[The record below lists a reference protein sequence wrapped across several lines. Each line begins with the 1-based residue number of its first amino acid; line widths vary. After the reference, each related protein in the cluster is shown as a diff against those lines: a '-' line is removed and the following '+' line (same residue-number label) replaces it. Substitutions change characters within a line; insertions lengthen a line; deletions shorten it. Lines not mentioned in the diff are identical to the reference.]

1 METLEKL
8 QRRIEISR
16 DLQSIVRTMKTLSA
30 VTVRHCERASHVVR
44 AYDETVDLGL
54 QIVLR
59 DPPIAKMAIKSAED
73 TAKRGPVGTIVVGS
87 DHGLC
92 GRYNDA
98 VVDAA
103 REDIASYDSDALRL
117 AVVGTRAAGIMEA
130 GRRKPDIVY
139 SAPGSVSGISEIT
152 ATLLALIDIWQ
163 RVDGIG
169 RLRIVHNT
177 QSSEN
182 RPRPVAMSL
191 LPISAAFLRHQA
203 QRPWPS
209 RRLPTYT
216 EDRHTL
222 LAQLLRQHVFVRIY
236 RALAEAQASEHAAR
250 LSAMQAAERGIRDHL
265 SEMDFLYR
273 QKRQE
278 QITTELLDVVTGS
291 LILEAEDR

>member
-1 METLEKL
+1 
-8 QRRIEISR
+8 
-16 DLQSIVRTMKTLSA
+16 
-30 VTVRHCERASHVVR
+30 
-44 AYDETVDLGL
+44 
-54 QIVLR
+54 
-59 DPPIAKMAIKSAED
+59 
-73 TAKRGPVGTIVVGS
+73 VGTIVVGS